1 MLLLGAIGPARSGGL
16 AQLTPLAREC
26 FATQSLRACERAL
39 IEAEALQQQAAD
51 RDRYACQSM
60 VLGLQADVVM
70 VQLQAGR
77 GGKAYDTLAAVQQR
91 CSGF

>member
-16 AQLTPLAREC
+16 AQLTPLVREC

-70 VQLQAGR
+70 IQLKAGR
-77 GGKAYDTLAAVQQR
+77 GSKAYETLAAVQQR